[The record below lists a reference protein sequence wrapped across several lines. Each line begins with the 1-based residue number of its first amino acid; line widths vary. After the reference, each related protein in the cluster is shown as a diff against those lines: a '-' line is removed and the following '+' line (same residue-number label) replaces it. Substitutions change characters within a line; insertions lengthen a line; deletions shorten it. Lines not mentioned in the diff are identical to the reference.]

1 MPEEHDEGPL
11 EHCLLVVPMI
21 VTMVIMAEC
30 FIFKMYELK
39 QKVQLT
45 FSNLVK
51 QMKRT
56 SAPWLSFIV

>member
-1 MPEEHDEGPL
+1 MPEERDEGPL
-11 EHCLLVVPMI
+11 EHCLLVVPTM
-21 VTMVIMAEC
+21 VTIVIMADG

-51 QMKRT
+51 QMKMT